1 MMDYEKLELE
11 VYDLIKSY
19 IAQARFQSSQSSARA
34 YSMEI
39 ATLLQG
45 IKSIQ
50 ELMILKAQLKNMVG
64 AEK

>member
-1 MMDYEKLELE
+1 MMDYEKLEQE

-50 ELMILKAQLKNMVG
+50 ELMILKAQLKSMIG